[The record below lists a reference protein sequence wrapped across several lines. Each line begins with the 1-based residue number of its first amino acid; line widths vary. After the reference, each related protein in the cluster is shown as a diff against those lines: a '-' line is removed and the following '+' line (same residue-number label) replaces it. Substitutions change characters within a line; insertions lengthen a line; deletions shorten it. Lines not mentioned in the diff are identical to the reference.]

1 MILGVVVF
9 KVVAVGTLLLGLVV
23 LGPLVLG
30 LGIAAAILFGL
41 VGMCVFGIRFLLFCL
56 RGFQPRQPPA
66 APVYP
71 AARPGPHPVRP
82 PVFAA
87 GAPRWNPPPL
97 RPVRPFGAG
106 RYCQP
111 HRGPRWGLM
120 IVVAVLVCAATVG
133 IRAARRGA
141 LPRVAQ
147 IGRAFKHRGFGGRE
161 MTHHPAPAVP
171 PVTAQ
176 EDSEED
182 LATPPVPEPDSPL
195 QRAFELEKPAEVAG
209 TLPAADT
216 KAPPAPPTPV
226 ASLRPELSSRTT
238 ETGEAS
244 WSVLGRGETSK
255 DAFQDALE
263 EAQARVYAY
272 LRQQQPPI
280 EWMPPREYVREHLV
294 KEQRPE
300 PPKNFGAPV
309 GVLRQVLLSVEVTPA
324 DYRAIT
330 RIDREY
336 RMGQRLGW
344 LARVVAGLVALLA
357 AVAGYIRLEEWSKG
371 YYTAW
376 LRVGAV
382 LFLGAVGAGLWYL
395 SL

>member
-1 MILGVVVF
+1 VVS
-9 KVVAVGTLLLGLVV
+9 GT
-23 LGPLVLG
+23 
-30 LGIAAAILFGL
+30 
-41 VGMCVFGIRFLLFCL
+41 
-56 RGFQPRQPPA
+56 
-66 APVYP
+66 
-71 AARPGPHPVRP
+71 
-82 PVFAA
+82 
-87 GAPRWNPPPL
+87 
-97 RPVRPFGAG
+97 
-106 RYCQP
+106 
-111 HRGPRWGLM
+111 
-120 IVVAVLVCAATVG
+120 
-133 IRAARRGA
+133 
-141 LPRVAQ
+141 
-147 IGRAFKHRGFGGRE
+147 
-161 MTHHPAPAVP
+161 
-171 PVTAQ
+171 
-176 EDSEED
+176 S
-182 LATPPVPEPDSPL
+182 
-195 QRAFELEKPAEVAG
+195 
-209 TLPAADT
+209 PAADT
-216 KAPPAPPTPV
+216 KAPPAPPTPDV
-226 ASLRPELSSRTT
+226 GRAPELSSRTT

-272 LRQQQPPI
+272 LRQQQPPV
-280 EWMPPREYVREHLV
+280 EWMPSREYVREHLV

-309 GVLRQVLLSVEVTPA
+309 GILRQVLLSVEVTPA
-324 DYRAIT
+324 DYHVIT

-344 LARVVAGLVALLA
+344 LARIVAGLVALLA